1 MTGGVQTSAGLSDI
15 PPPNLLGST
24 RKSPPAPRSDAE
36 GAPASVPCHS
46 SSAAKVINRGEG
58 VLMCRDLI
66 PMGIGTGRFP
76 LHLLPMRVGVWQ
88 LFGSE
93 KWGAGMLMSK
103 RVFFLGDAN
112 QFCTGEKGGAG
123 RWWNWEFV
131 EPFRRLWL

>member
-1 MTGGVQTSAGLSDI
+1 MTGGVQNSAGVTDI

-58 VLMCRDLI
+58 DDRGPNGPRPYSDENWYRAFSS
-66 PMGIGTGRFP
+66 PS
-76 LHLLPMRVGVWQ
+76 LPMRVGVWQ

-93 KWGAGMLMSK
+93 KWGAGMLMSE
-103 RVFFLGDAN
+103 RGFFLVTQTSFALV
-112 QFCTGEKGGAG
+112 KGGG
-123 RWWNWEFV
+123 VVLV
-131 EPFRRLWL
+131 ELGVC